1 MTDGGQS
8 IATKAAV
15 TRCTLQHIALNQNQY
30 TRGKSTPDNMST
42 QDYEKA
48 MTAPTP
54 TPTDPP
60 TTANNDLQWEGDDG
74 NENSGTIVQESSCN
88 LLLAQIANGEELHNS
103 TGSIVELVKEKA
115 IVDTQIVAHSPQE
128 YNITDYI
135 VHGSDIDNNENT
147 LKRKAS
153 HALEEI
159 SSIPIDTD
167 LNPEEV
173 SELQVATDAVETAT
187 QPKRARRA
195 VSSRISW
202 EERIADL
209 RAYQEEHGDLQ
220 IPIRYRK
227 NPSLGKFVH
236 NTREQYKLFQN
247 QNKAG
252 YQKRCSLTAERIGEL
267 NQIGFIWTTER
278 IKKQN
283 DDWNARLE
291 QLKEYKSRHGVS
303 SFRFKIEAG

>member
-1 MTDGGQS
+1 
-8 IATKAAV
+8 
-15 TRCTLQHIALNQNQY
+15 
-30 TRGKSTPDNMST
+30 MST

-60 TTANNDLQWEGDDG
+60 TTANSDVQWEGDDG

-153 HALEEI
+153 HALEENA
-159 SSIPIDTD
+159 SIPMDTD
-167 LNPEEV
+167 LNPDEV
-173 SELQVATDAVETAT
+173 SELPVATDAAVTTT

-220 IPIRYRK
+220 
-227 NPSLGKFVH
+227 VH
-236 NTREQYKLFQN
+236 LL
-247 QNKAG
+247 
-252 YQKRCSLTAERIGEL
+252 C
-267 NQIGFIWTTER
+267 
-278 IKKQN
+278 
-283 DDWNARLE
+283 
-291 QLKEYKSRHGVS
+291 
-303 SFRFKIEAG
+303 